1 LEQDAA
7 TVVAKDVAYDEV
19 YKGDPKQS
27 SIAVL
32 VPAGMAALLAG
43 AQGQTSVNL
52 AAPTLAVAA
61 ETWSVRDGN
70 QPGAAGQVV
79 SRTEAVIDAAGRRTT
94 GSDTTALPTTEVSYS
109 TAGLW
114 AAP

>member
-1 LEQDAA
+1 
-7 TVVAKDVAYDEV
+7 
-19 YKGDPKQS
+19 
-27 SIAVL
+27 
-32 VPAGMAALLAG
+32 M
-43 AQGQTSVNL
+43 
-52 AAPTLAVAA
+52 
-61 ETWSVRDGN
+61 RDGD

-79 SRTEAVIDAAGRRTT
+79 SRTEAVIDAAGRRTA